1 MLHQLAA
8 ARSEREVWWVH
19 GARGPHEHPFTA
31 KAHALLASL
40 PARPR
45 TRVRQHGHAPER
57 HRVHATPG
65 RLTKGKLAGLDVP
78 ASASACVCG
87 PASFMSDIRDALTA
101 IGADPARIRTNSSAP
116 CRRSTLGDRQ
126 ASVLGAG

>member
-31 KAHALLASL
+31 KA
-40 PARPR
+40 
-45 TRVRQHGHAPER
+45 HAPER